1 MENPER
7 VTFYFYDGPEG
18 YESRPDES
26 CSLESLPDESC
37 RLEIPDESCRNYD
50 IKIGD
55 QVKIYIKP
63 YNLISNY
70 TAIVKEIVANIA
82 FIEITTIRKRELVR
96 ISLKDHLIKKI

>member
-1 MENPER
+1 MENPIR
-7 VTFYFYDGPEG
+7 ATFYFYEESEEKGPVEALSKKQDLDT
-18 YESRPDES
+18 YE
-26 CSLESLPDESC
+26 
-37 RLEIPDESCRNYD
+37 

-70 TAIVKEIVANIA
+70 TAIVKELAANIA
-82 FIEITTIRKRELVR
+82 FIEITTLKKRELVK

>member
-26 CSLESLPDESC
+26 C
-37 RLEIPDESCRNYD
+37 RLEIPDESLSDESCRKYD

-82 FIEITTIRKRELVR
+82 FIEITTIRRRELVR